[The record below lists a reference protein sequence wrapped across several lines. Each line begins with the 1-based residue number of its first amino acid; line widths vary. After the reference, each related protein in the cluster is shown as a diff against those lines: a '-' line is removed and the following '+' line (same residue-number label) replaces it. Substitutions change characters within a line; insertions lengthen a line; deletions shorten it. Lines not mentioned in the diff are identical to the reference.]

1 MTWVIVFDSN
11 CHSSIYE
18 EFMKDSNKNFIL
30 RVKIRKKIQS
40 TLWANHPKQYQDSYN
55 LFSAP
60 VHLDNW
66 KEKFSISL

>member
-1 MTWVIVFDSN
+1 
-11 CHSSIYE
+11 
-18 EFMKDSNKNFIL
+18 MKDSNKNFIL

-66 KEKFSISL
+66 KGKFSISL